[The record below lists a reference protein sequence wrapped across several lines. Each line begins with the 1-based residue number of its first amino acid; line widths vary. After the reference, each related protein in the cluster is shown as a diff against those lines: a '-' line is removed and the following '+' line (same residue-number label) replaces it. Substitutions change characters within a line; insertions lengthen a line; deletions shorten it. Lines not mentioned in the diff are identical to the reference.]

1 MLFGALFLYML
12 FSVVLYLTSS
22 NIESYLV
29 IAGPLSRNETYTGLA
44 IRTEKVYKA
53 ETGGYVSYY
62 AREGSKI
69 NANGVVYGISS
80 SQKTE
85 SSAELSSDDLSAI
98 RSQMLSFS

>member
-1 MLFGALFLYML
+1 MPDKDKHFADNAGNIKEDQKCSGLNMVQCCLELCFSICCSALFVSDI
-12 FSVVLYLTSS
+12 F

-62 AREGSKI
+62 AAPYARY
-69 NANGVVYGISS
+69 A
-80 SQKTE
+80 
-85 SSAELSSDDLSAI
+85 
-98 RSQMLSFS
+98 

>member
-1 MLFGALFLYML
+1 MQYNAGNIKEDQKCVGVEYWYMLFGALFLYML

-62 AREGSKI
+62 VPGR
-69 NANGVVYGISS
+69 
-80 SQKTE
+80 
-85 SSAELSSDDLSAI
+85 
-98 RSQMLSFS
+98 